1 MPQVTGQVTGQGE
14 YKGGESWARLVD
26 DGVREERERERER
39 EMAGSDVEAPAPASL
54 EVVKKA
60 NSMDVVA
67 SLRNVNDMK
76 VSPRNSSASRGLD
89 FASAPSFSPRSFS
102 MYW

>member
-1 MPQVTGQVTGQGE
+1 MGRGRSRGRAST
-14 YKGGESWARLVD
+14 
-26 DGVREERERERER
+26 REERVGRGSSTTAYEKRERERER

-76 VSPRNSSASRGLD
+76 AMDDPKMIGSIASIEGSLKSLASKVSGTSAS
-89 FASAPSFSPRSFS
+89 
-102 MYW
+102 

>member
-1 MPQVTGQVTGQGE
+1 
-14 YKGGESWARLVD
+14 
-26 DGVREERERERER
+26 
-39 EMAGSDVEAPAPASL
+39 MAGSDVEAPAPASL

-76 VSPRNSSASRGLD
+76 VSPRNSSASCGLD
-89 FASAPSFSPRSFS
+89 FASASSFSTRLFS

>member
-1 MPQVTGQVTGQGE
+1 
-14 YKGGESWARLVD
+14 
-26 DGVREERERERER
+26 
-39 EMAGSDVEAPAPASL
+39 MAGSDVEAPAPASL

-76 VSPRNSSASRGLD
+76 VSLPLLAHLILCVCV
-89 FASAPSFSPRSFS
+89 FFFPF
-102 MYW
+102 

>member
-26 DGVREERERERER
+26 DGVREERER

-76 VSPRNSSASRGLD
+76 VSSRNSSASRGLD

>member
-26 DGVREERERERER
+26 DGVREERERER

-89 FASAPSFSPRSFS
+89 FASAPSFSPRLFS

>member
-1 MPQVTGQVTGQGE
+1 MPQVTGQGEQGE
-14 YKGGESWARLVD
+14 YKRGESWAQLVD
-26 DGVREERERERER
+26 DGVREERERER

-89 FASAPSFSPRSFS
+89 FASASSFSPRSFS